1 MLADLQSPDAASAR
15 VVALLL
21 HGYGSDERD
30 LAGLAGYLPR
40 GLAWASVR
48 APIRGPGPGFSWYVL
63 DSDSS
68 WAAVDAIGEATDALW
83 EWVDGVLA
91 PGVLIVP
98 VGFSQGGLMASQLLR
113 TRPER
118 VLGTAILSGYVLPSA
133 MASDVELA
141 SSRPPVFWGRGE
153 LDPVIPPHAIEATT
167 AWLPGH
173 STLDARVYPRMG
185 HSVSEEELRHL
196 REFVAAIAP
205 AS

>member
-1 MLADLQSPDAASAR
+1 MLAHLASPDAASAPC
-15 VVALLL
+15 VVLLL

-48 APIRGPGPGFSWYVL
+48 APIRGPGPGFSWYSL
-63 DSDSS
+63 DSEAS
-68 WAAVDAIGEATDALW
+68 WAAIDAIGGATDALW
-83 EWVDGVLA
+83 EWTDGALA
-91 PGVLIVP
+91 PGALLVP
-98 VGFSQGGLMASQLLR
+98 IGFSQGGLMASQLLR

-118 VLGTAILSGYVLPSA
+118 VPGAAILSGYVLPSA

-153 LDPVIPPHAIEATT
+153 LDPVIPPHAIDATT